1 MSIEQPSYF
10 FSGWEDYE
18 KWESTCPDCS
28 WTGLLSLTILHQE
41 TELISALRC
50 PTCNHKLALI
60 ENEATLDQLR
70 AFAAQGSEKAIRHL
84 MTEDNP
90 PQ

>member
-1 MSIEQPSYF
+1 MSIEQPRYF

-28 WTGLLSLTILHQE
+28 WTGLLSLTIFHQE

-50 PTCNHKLALI
+50 PACNHKLALI

-70 AFAAQGSEKAIRHL
+70 AFAA
-84 MTEDNP
+84 
-90 PQ
+90 